1 MSLWFVLAGVGVGAL
16 SGIILTLLRARRRH
30 TRVQQQRAS
39 AQGELVAEMGRLTGG
54 LAHEIKNPLSTIN
67 VNLKLLCED
76 LLRHDDEDHRRLL
89 RRLEVVQGESD
100 RLRATLDDFLRFAGK
115 YELDLRPTDLREV
128 VNDLVD
134 FFSPQAEA
142 SGVVFRHTLAGQPV
156 ICRIDTKL
164 FKQALLNLLIN
175 ANEAMTSGG
184 ELLVKV
190 SAGDGRAVLEVI
202 DTGPGLAAEQMA
214 HIFDL
219 YYSTKAGGS
228 GLGLPTAR
236 RIVNEHGGTIRV
248 ESEPCKGTRFI
259 IELPMVG

>member
-1 MSLWFVLAGVGVGAL
+1 M
-16 SGIILTLLRARRRH
+16 
-30 TRVQQQRAS
+30 RVQQQKVS
-39 AQGELVAEMGRLTGG
+39 AQGELVAEMGRLTGV

-67 VNLKLLCED
+67 VNLKLLSED

-115 YELDLRPTDLREV
+115 YELDLQPTDLRKV
-128 VNDLVD
+128 VDDLVD

-156 ICRIDTKL
+156 IFRIDTKL

-190 SAGDGRAVLEVI
+190 FAADGRAVLEVI

-214 HIFDL
+214 CIFDL
-219 YYSTKAGGS
+219 YYSTKHGGS
-228 GLGLPTAR
+228 GLGLPTTR
-236 RIVNEHGGTIRV
+236 RIVNAHGGTIRV
-248 ESEPCKGTRFI
+248 ESEPGKGTRFI
-259 IELPMVG
+259 IELPMTG